1 MVTLGERLEGAG
13 PKDIWARASQVE
25 STSSAE
31 AWRQECGAV
40 TASVKSGQQDRG
52 GHTGRGRVMRSERK
66 LGSLKASCKAKE
78 VWSLEAAQIR
88 CEASK
93 RRGVT

>member
-1 MVTLGERLEGAG
+1 MTPGERLEGAG
-13 PKDIWARASQVE
+13 PKDIWVRASQVE
-25 STSSAE
+25 STPSAE

-52 GHTGRGRVMRSERK
+52 GHKGRGRVMRSERK
-66 LGSLKASCKAKE
+66 LGPLKASGKAKE
-78 VWSLEAAQIR
+78 VWSPGAAQIR
-88 CEASK
+88 CQASK